1 MMDMKLALI
10 LLLSTLAAV
19 FIAQNIA
26 PVEVGFLYWTATISR
41 ALLIF
46 FTLLLGFVMGWFLH
60 AFMLHRKNRGRVYL
74 P

>member
-10 LLLSTLAAV
+10 LLLSALAAV

-26 PVEVGFLYWTATISR
+26 LVEVGFLYWTVTTSS

-46 FTLLLGFVMGWFLH
+46 FTLLIGFVLGWSMH
-60 AFMLHRKNRGRVYL
+60 GFMLYRKNRDRVYL

>member
-10 LLLSTLAAV
+10 LLLTTLAAV
-19 FIAQNIA
+19 FIAQNVA
-26 PVEVGFLYWTATISR
+26 LVEVGFLYWTVTTSR

-46 FTLLLGFVMGWFLH
+46 FTLLFGFVMGWFLH
-60 AFMLHRKNRGRVYL
+60 GFMLHRKSRGRVYL